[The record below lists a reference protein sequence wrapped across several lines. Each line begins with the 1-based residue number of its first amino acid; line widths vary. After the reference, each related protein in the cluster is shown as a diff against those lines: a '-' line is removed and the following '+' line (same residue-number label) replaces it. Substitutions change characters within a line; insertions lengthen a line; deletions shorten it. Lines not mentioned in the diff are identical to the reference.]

1 MLQELAGETGPQ
13 LFNEYLD
20 EWCDQYRRRIEE
32 IADEKGVPLTIQ
44 DHQLIDENG
53 VPSTRTRRQI
63 RHEAD
68 IITTVDPS
76 PQLASFVIGT
86 VTQNPQARSVFA
98 YSTRDGLEDA
108 FEVIGTA
115 KTPILI
121 THEVRRG
128 MIILLEREVSLRMLP
143 KAFAFLY
150 RDEGQM
156 DAALSQAFLY
166 PDCKDIEGRWQSC
179 QG

>member
-1 MLQELAGETGPQ
+1 MQQELGGETGPPV
-13 LFNEYLD
+13 FNEYLD
-20 EWCDQYRRRIEE
+20 EWCDRYRRRMEE
-32 IADEKGVPLTIQ
+32 IADEKGVPVTIQ
-44 DHQLIDENG
+44 DHQLHDHTG
-53 VPSTRTRRQI
+53 VMGTRTRRQI
-63 RHEAD
+63 LREAD

-76 PQLASFVIGT
+76 PQLSSFVIGT
-86 VTQNPQARSVFA
+86 VSQQPQARSVFA

-108 FEVIGTA
+108 FDVIGTV

-128 MIILLEREVSLRMLP
+128 MLILLEREVNLRMLP

-150 RDEGQM
+150 QDEEQM

-166 PDCKDIEGRWQSC
+166 PDCKDIEGR
-179 QG
+179 